1 MCGPTDIKTPVFYQL
16 SSCPERVYSK
26 VENCKN
32 SCVGWM
38 KCYLNMKRKYSSVI
52 FQNWFHFFIS
62 SHWIVENLAEYGL
75 WGTSCQ
81 YTLFYALVDFKLF
94 GIIHLLGKYFV
105 FQKFSFLPAST
116 SMASGFAVG
125 LTWLHGG
132 TGGVLKMLKTGLIHP
147 LVHHCS
153 LLQGC
158 WPSPAFLNAAN
169 LSVPDQS
176 LWTQPSI
183 SVHKIIIPLHS
194 LLTSLAPQIL

>member
-1 MCGPTDIKTPVFYQL
+1 MCGPTDIKTPVFFYQL

-26 VENCKN
+26 VEKCKN

-38 KCYLNMKRKYSSVI
+38 KYYLNMKRKYSSAI

-158 WPSPAFLNAAN
+158 WPSPAFLKC
-169 LSVPDQS
+169 S
-176 LWTQPSI
+176 
-183 SVHKIIIPLHS
+183 
-194 LLTSLAPQIL
+194 